1 MASADK
7 FGILFT
13 IVFTA
18 AAIGIMSSISSDTS
32 VPDRPGVEQQAVSDN
47 AVFNKPETS
56 YEEIKVTFAD
66 PQKPGVPPNEKPPP
80 NVTPPPEKPAGAPV
94 KESEYCWVI
103 DKFTGEKVKDG
114 IDNDGD
120 GWVDEPDPLVFMP
133 LGPHPGVDWD
143 YCDLSMYDRVPPP
156 MGDGRTVTTPS
167 ERALFDFAGLDLSD
181 ATVRH
186 ATARGTIFDGTTLSN
201 AQFGHNP
208 ADFRLTHPHTDA
220 SNAYFIKA
228 HGNDVNFGSAPIGM
242 ESEVPG
248 VTLNDAVFEG
258 ARMFPGVN
266 FDYAGME
273 RVHMQKAYMPEGSFV
288 WSNII
293 HSELMN
299 VNMKYSDM
307 THVNLE
313 STDLSNAVL
322 AQVTLDEGLL
332 VDAWFTN
339 AFMEG
344 STLRFV
350 DGSAGGAIDRIS
362 NFENAKMMGTIICG
376 NFQDA
381 SFEDTDF
388 TDARWND
395 CDPGVI
401 DISHLE
407 GTNFHNAEFM
417 GVYIPCGMGDCPP
430 GATFD
435 FMITGPSPISGI
447 DTDTSCLHH
456 PFCDL
461 VGGDSSAPSPPPAP
475 MSVTV
480 EMAPGSSV
488 PGCEET
494 MSCYLPAHVIIGV
507 GGTVTWDDVDTAAHT
522 ASSGTPADGPS
533 GMFDS
538 SLIMA
543 GASFSHTFEEAGS
556 YDYWCI
562 VHPWMTGIV
571 EVVS

>member
-7 FGILFT
+7 FGIIFT

-18 AAIGIMSSISSDTS
+18 AVIGVMSSFTSDTS
-32 VPDRPGVEQQAVSDN
+32 VPDRPGAEQQTN
-47 AVFNKPETS
+47 EFGNPNFE
-56 YEEIKVTFAD
+56 

-80 NVTPPPEKPAGAPV
+80 TTEKPPPEKPAGAPM

-103 DKFTGEKVKDG
+103 DKETGEKVKDG
-114 IDNDGD
+114 FDNDGD
-120 GWVDEPDPLVFMP
+120 GWIDEPDPLRHMP

-156 MGDGRTVTTPS
+156 MGDGRTVMPY
-167 ERALFDFAGLDLSD
+167 ERALFDFTDEDLSD
-181 ATVRH
+181 ATIRH
-186 ATARGTIFDGTTLSN
+186 ATARGTIFDGTMLHN

-208 ADFRLTHPHTDA
+208 ADFTTYRISPPHTDA
-220 SNAYFIKA
+220 SGAHFIKA
-228 HGNDVNFGSAPIGM
+228 QGNEAYFGSAPIGM

-248 VTLNDAVFEG
+248 VTLNNAVFDG
-258 ARMFPGVN
+258 ARMMYVN

-273 RVHMQKAYMPEGSFV
+273 DVSMQNVYMPEGSFV

-299 VNMKYSDM
+299 ANMKYSDM

-313 STDLSNAVL
+313 STDLSNALL
-322 AQVTLDEGLL
+322 AQVTLDQGLL

-344 STLRFV
+344 STLCNV

-362 NFENAKMMGTIICG
+362 NFENAKMMRTVISG

-388 TDARWND
+388 TNAQWNN
-395 CDPGVI
+395 CDPDVI
-401 DISHLE
+401 EISQLQ
-407 GTNFHNAEFM
+407 GTNFHNADFH
-417 GVYIPCGMGDCPP
+417 GVYIPCGMTDCPP
-430 GATFD
+430 GAPFVYM
-435 FMITGPSPISGI
+435 FTGPSPISGI

-456 PFCDL
+456 PFCLLLAD
-461 VGGDSSAPSPPPAP
+461 DSSAPAPPPPP
-475 MSVTV
+475 MSVTS
-480 EMAPGSSV
+480 EMALGSSV

-494 MSCYLPAHVIIGV
+494 MSCYLPAHLIIGV
-507 GGTVTWDDVDTAAHT
+507 GGTVTWDDVDTASHT
-522 ASSGTPADGPS
+522 VTSGTSPLLDDAGGPS

-538 SLIMA
+538 GLIYP
-543 GASFSHTFEEAGS
+543 GSSFSYTFEEAGS
-556 YDYWCI
+556 YDYYCI
-562 VHPWMTGIV
+562 VHPWMTGMV

>member
-7 FGILFT
+7 FGIIFT

-18 AAIGIMSSISSDTS
+18 AVIGIMSSFSSDTS
-32 VPDRPGVEQQAVSDN
+32 VPDRPGVEQQATELKNVQ
-47 AVFNKPETS
+47 VTS
-56 YEEIKVTFAD
+56 VEEKKLALAD
-66 PQKPGVPPNEKPPP
+66 PQKPGVPPIEK
-80 NVTPPPEKPAGAPV
+80 PPPEKPAGASI
-94 KESEYCWVI
+94 KEPEYCWVL
-103 DKFTGEKVKDG
+103 DPDGSGEKVKDG

-120 GWVDEPDPLVFMP
+120 GWVDEHAQLRHMP

-156 MGDGRTVTTPS
+156 MGDGRTPTTPS
-167 ERALFDFAGLDLSD
+167 EISMFDFTDRDLSD
-181 ATVRH
+181 ATIRH
-186 ATARGTIFDGTTLSN
+186 ATARGTIFDGTNLSN

-208 ADFRLTHPHTDA
+208 ADFTLTHPHTDA
-220 SNAYFIKA
+220 SGAHFIKA
-228 HGNDVNFGSAPIGM
+228 HGNDVNFGSAPVGM
-242 ESEVPG
+242 EPVVPG

-273 RVHMQKAYMPEGSFV
+273 EVHMQNAYMPEGSFV

-293 HSELMN
+293 RSELN
-299 VNMKYSDM
+299 PVNMKYSDM

-313 STDLSNAVL
+313 STDLSNAML
-322 AQVTLDEGLL
+322 YQVTLDEGLL

-362 NFENAKMMGTIICG
+362 NFENANMKETIICG

-388 TDARWND
+388 TNAQWNN
-395 CDPGVI
+395 CDTAIV
-401 DISHLE
+401 DISQLE
-407 GTNFHNAEFM
+407 GTNFHNAEFH
-417 GVYIPCGMGDCPP
+417 GVYIPCGLSPCPP
-430 GATFD
+430 GAPFVYM
-435 FMITGPSPISGI
+435 FTGPSPISGI

-461 VGGDSSAPSPPPAP
+461 PEGDGSAPPPPPAP

-480 EMAPGSSV
+480 DMALGSSV

-494 MSCYLPAHVIIGV
+494 MSCYLPAHAIIGV

-522 ASSGTPADGPS
+522 VTSGSSPWLDDTGGPS

-538 SLIMA
+538 SLIYP
-543 GASFSHTFEEAGS
+543 GASFSYTFEEAGS
-556 YDYWCI
+556 YDYFCM

>member
-1 MASADK
+1 
-7 FGILFT
+7 
-13 IVFTA
+13 
-18 AAIGIMSSISSDTS
+18 
-32 VPDRPGVEQQAVSDN
+32 
-47 AVFNKPETS
+47 
-56 YEEIKVTFAD
+56 
-66 PQKPGVPPNEKPPP
+66 
-80 NVTPPPEKPAGAPV
+80 
-94 KESEYCWVI
+94 
-103 DKFTGEKVKDG
+103 
-114 IDNDGD
+114 
-120 GWVDEPDPLVFMP
+120 
-133 LGPHPGVDWD
+133 
-143 YCDLSMYDRVPPP
+143 
-156 MGDGRTVTTPS
+156 MGDGRTVMPY
-167 ERALFDFAGLDLSD
+167 ERALFDFTDEDLSD
-181 ATVRH
+181 ATIRH

-208 ADFRLTHPHTDA
+208 ADFTLTHPHTDA
-220 SNAYFIKA
+220 SGAHFIKA
-228 HGNDVNFGSAPIGM
+228 HGNDVYFGSAPIGM
-242 ESEVPG
+242 EPVVPG

-258 ARMFPGVN
+258 ARMFPGIN

-273 RVHMQKAYMPEGSFV
+273 EVHMQKAYMPEGSFV

-293 HSELMN
+293 RSELMN
-299 VNMKYSDM
+299 VNMKYTDM

-322 AQVTLDEGLL
+322 AQVTLDQGLL

-344 STLRFV
+344 STLCNV

-362 NFENAKMMGTIICG
+362 NFENANMRETVISG

-388 TDARWND
+388 SYAQWNN
-395 CDPGVI
+395 CDPDVI
-401 DISHLE
+401 EISHLH

-417 GVYIPCGMGDCPP
+417 EVYIPCGLSPCPP

-435 FMITGPSPISGI
+435 YMFIGPSPISGI

-461 VGGDSSAPSPPPAP
+461 IDGDSSAPPPPPAP

-494 MSCYLPAHVIIGV
+494 MSCYLPAHAIIGV

-522 ASSGTPADGPS
+522 VTSGTPADGPS

-543 GASFSHTFEEAGS
+543 GASFSYTFEEAGS